1 MKKNGAMIF
10 ADKSTCDR
18 AYTSGPHRTYII
30 EHLPRQARPG
40 DNTKLHNDPH
50 ACFAA
55 TA

>member
-1 MKKNGAMIF
+1 MKKNGAMIVSEQ
-10 ADKSTCDR
+10 KHVG
-18 AYTSGPHRTYII
+18 YTSGPHRTYII